1 MMNYLS
7 ITLINNKKN
16 SDMIPSFSEFIFEDR
31 DPYLLKELEEAFDK
45 LKDGDEFYY
54 RAVRYRVIDRNE
66 GIIIGAQTREK
77 YKDIDP
83 KLINRNMFKNY
94 GNVVR

>member
-1 MMNYLS
+1 
-7 ITLINNKKN
+7 
-16 SDMIPSFSEFIFEDR
+16 MIPSFSEFIFEHR
-31 DPYLLKELEEAFDK
+31 DPYLLKELEEAFDN

-66 GIIIGAQTREK
+66 GIIIGVQTREK
-77 YKDIDP
+77 YKDLDP